1 MNASGAPIGEAL
13 TVTEDGKEKI
23 YHIKPNVFSDATIQ
37 ALHRIYK
44 EACRQN
50 RAEQIKELSL
60 LRSQI
65 DSVTF
70 SEIQSELIKNFVN
83 KPFAGYMDAAEMLQT
98 REGMAVALKM
108 NCDEIKDIDHAYKVI
123 ENCNSVVDIFEV
135 LFSSGNEAIEAAK
148 NSDLPKGGRK
158 AQKK

>member
-1 MNASGAPIGEAL
+1 
-13 TVTEDGKEKI
+13 
-23 YHIKPNVFSDATIQ
+23 
-37 ALHRIYK
+37 
-44 EACRQN
+44 
-50 RAEQIKELSL
+50 
-60 LRSQI
+60 
-65 DSVTF
+65 
-70 SEIQSELIKNFVN
+70 
-83 KPFAGYMDAAEMLQT
+83 
-98 REGMAVALKM
+98 M